1 VRERLNTILSNHTG
15 QPMEKIQTD
24 TDRDNFLG
32 AEEAREYGLID
43 EILVSRKGDE
53 E

>member
-1 VRERLNTILSNHTG
+1 
-15 QPMEKIQTD
+15 MEKIQTD

-43 EILVSRKGDE
+43 EILVSRKAGE